1 MTSLSF
7 MKNWQDWIDGK
18 FLPIVMILAI
28 VILETVTAIHG
39 HRQARADE
47 SIGFLWENGIAT
59 YTINPNFPEELAGS
73 RERQIEI
80 IRCAADVWVN
90 QTRAD
95 IQFTYEGETEKQAFM
110 MDGENTVSFS
120 DIDGNGALAATCF
133 FGNAEGLYEDFDIT
147 FFSHNG
153 EIENRWSGL
162 NEPGSGT
169 WDIMGIAVH
178 ELGHGLGVGHLNEP
192 QATMFLKAPV
202 RALTLRTLHE
212 ADIFCIEMLYGTHTS
227 EFPEVEILSVE
238 PISGQTAG
246 GNEILISGTNFTYT
260 SDTLIK
266 FNNFTIPNS
275 LVDVDSCN
283 SLRITMPSHDPG
295 VIDITVANAV
305 DSFVALDAYEY
316 VGPPLVF
323 SRGDSNV
330 DGKENI
336 ADVLSILGNLFLGKP
351 SKLLCDKSGDLN
363 DDGAINVADAQYQLN
378 SLFLGGP
385 PPPFPYPAC
394 GVDTTSDSLSCDFP
408 PICE

>member
-1 MTSLSF
+1 MTSLF
-7 MKNWQDWIDGK
+7 FNKNRQDWIDGK
-18 FLPIVMILAI
+18 FLPIVMIL
-28 VILETVTAIHG
+28 VTIIGVHG
-39 HRQARADE
+39 NHQARADE

-59 YTINPNFPEELAGS
+59 YTINPNFPEELAGT

-133 FGNAEGLYEDFDIT
+133 FGNKGVYEDFDIT

-178 ELGHGLGVGHLNEP
+178 ELGHGLGLGHLDEP
-192 QATMFLKAPV
+192 QATMFMRAPA
-202 RALTLRTLHE
+202 RALSLRTLHE

-238 PISGQTAG
+238 PTSGQTTG
-246 GNEILISGTNFTYT
+246 GNEILISGINFTYT
-260 SDTLIK
+260 SDTLIE
-266 FNNFTIPNS
+266 FDNFTIPNS

-305 DSFVALDAYEY
+305 GSFVALDAYEY

-336 ADVLSILGNLFLGKP
+336 ADVLSILGLLFLGKP

-363 DDGAINVADAQYQLN
+363 DDGGINVADAQYQLS
-378 SLFLGGP
+378 SLFLGGKP
-385 PPPFPYPAC
+385 PPPPYPEC
-394 GVDTTSDSLSCDFP
+394 GADTTFDSLSCDFF